1 MQDAQKN
8 FMQAQRELDMQSN
21 SIERF
26 MGAMEMQLPEDDMA
40 SVGFSDADIDAEIDA
55 MLLGNAIN
63 NATVAPGS
71 IPSTAA
77 PGNTSID
84 NEMDYLK
91 KLSMS

>member
-1 MQDAQKN
+1 
-8 FMQAQRELDMQSN
+8 
-21 SIERF
+21 
-26 MGAMEMQLPEDDMA
+26 
-40 SVGFSDADIDAEIDA
+40 
-55 MLLGNAIN
+55 MLLGSAIN
-63 NATVAPGS
+63 NATVTPGS